1 MNLKIKLK
9 LYNELQSNWNQ
20 RVKIKELFE
29 MWRCHED
36 DKNNYDQSIDLL
48 NKFKQ
53 QTSQVSASLCE

>member
-1 MNLKIKLK
+1 
-9 LYNELQSNWNQ
+9 
-20 RVKIKELFE
+20 

-53 QTSQVSASLCE
+53 QTSQVSAILCE